1 MRSEPPGWLAEQKS
15 SRFGRFSGRDR
26 AKGIGWN
33 FWVQK
38 SAFQGKNNREINFQR
53 LDAGIRSGQT
63 RGADFAPYDSIRKMN
78 NQKSS
83 SRNLSS

>member
-1 MRSEPPGWLAEQKS
+1 MRSETPGWLAEQRS
-15 SRFGRFSGRDR
+15 SRFGRFSGRDQ

-38 SAFQGKNNREINFQR
+38 SAFQGKKKKTEINFQR

-63 RGADFAPYDSIRKMN
+63 RGG
-78 NQKSS
+78 
-83 SRNLSS
+83 